1 MTTSNNTLSPAQVL
15 SCLVLGCLVLGL
27 AACDSA
33 PMSSGTVLG
42 DDRDG
47 VFVWRAAGT
56 GEGPGEHEFMSFV
69 GSLAGDSVVTY
80 DDGLRRV
87 QVFSPDGELAR
98 TMRAASP
105 WSEFVTWDA
114 VGVLG
119 RLLAMLRI
127 ATFAL
132 DDGSVSE
139 LMDVPGAEQV
149 ISRGGRLSM
158 AYTFGKGPEFAVAAG
173 RLAVVDT
180 EVFSIRSISLDDG
193 STTAILRRDEPIREV
208 TSEHV
213 EAYVDWMARR
223 NMTGGLTAE
232 DMEPRKAG
240 WRERPKASTLPTRRR
255 SAAIRGLHAGVRADV
270 RSGEVARPLTARSG
284 RRTSGRVP
292 TPPSHPPTR

>member
-15 SCLVLGCLVLGL
+15 SCLVIGCLVLGL

-69 GSLAGDSVVTY
+69 GSLAGDSVVMY

-119 RLLAMLRI
+119 RLLAMTFSEIDGEMPEGVVRWPGLRI
-127 ATFAL
+127 ATL
-132 DDGSVSE
+132 
-139 LMDVPGAEQV
+139 PW
-149 ISRGGRLSM
+149 
-158 AYTFGKGPEFAVAAG
+158 
-173 RLAVVDT
+173 
-180 EVFSIRSISLDDG
+180 
-193 STTAILRRDEPIREV
+193 TT
-208 TSEHV
+208 
-213 EAYVDWMARR
+213 
-223 NMTGGLTAE
+223 G
-232 DMEPRKAG
+232 
-240 WRERPKASTLPTRRR
+240 R
-255 SAAIRGLHAGVRADV
+255 SA
-270 RSGEVARPLTARSG
+270 S
-284 RRTSGRVP
+284 
-292 TPPSHPPTR
+292 